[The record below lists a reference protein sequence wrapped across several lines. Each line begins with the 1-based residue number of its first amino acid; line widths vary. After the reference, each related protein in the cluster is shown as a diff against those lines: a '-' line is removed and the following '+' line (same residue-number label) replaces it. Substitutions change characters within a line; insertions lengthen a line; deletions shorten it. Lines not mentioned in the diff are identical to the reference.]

1 MTSSKTQTTS
11 EDMISLVHGPQY
23 TIEITVKD
31 AATEEIVRFGE
42 TSSFD
47 VAHELLERLN
57 RSLSTHH
64 E

>member
-1 MTSSKTQTTS
+1 
-11 EDMISLVHGPQY
+11 MISLVHGPQY